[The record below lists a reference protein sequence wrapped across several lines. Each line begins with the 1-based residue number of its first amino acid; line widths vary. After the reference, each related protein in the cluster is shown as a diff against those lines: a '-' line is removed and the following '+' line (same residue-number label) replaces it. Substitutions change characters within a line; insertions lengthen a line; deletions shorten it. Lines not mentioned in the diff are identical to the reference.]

1 MMYTMYTGKFLKMQT
16 IVLEIFTLLIDLRNK
31 LCYNLVC
38 VHVYIMGVVVCNV
51 NQTSIHFQS
60 MHD

>member
-38 VHVYIMGVVVCNV
+38 VHVYIKGVVVCNV